1 VFLETDLHTFST
13 NEGFNDPPSGPSG
26 LVNEILLPH
35 AILRISTGFQN
46 ELDNNSVYKPG
57 ISPCSD
63 RRRPSSR
70 PLRQDLL
77 AKNPSFFYHNF
88 LAWEKGSGFTQS
100 ALGLEWDATPNLTIP
115 QLQQSIKK
123 QSPWTLHSRVRIPT
137 DLWHLCLIR
146 DFYTCPGAL
155 HYCRRSN
162 FEEKISTRLKSFR
175 IWVPPAEFTTLS
187 PRDIFVKE
195 DSSDIHHL
203 VRFYKKVL
211 RTSLPPRLR
220 SLSMD
225 SHLVIANQVFSFF
238 RTGTFSVT
246 PPLRGGKVL
255 APGEDRNQLS
265 RDVYRPEGTA
275 PRSFNH
281 LTRLHDM
288 PTGNTLEDYV
298 KCNTQTD
305 TKGPPARKRIRQP

>member
-1 VFLETDLHTFST
+1 MGRYPKPDHPSASTVNQETTPLDTAFKSKDPYGLMASLSDQRLLHLPWGST
-13 NEGFNDPPSGPSG
+13 
-26 LVNEILLPH
+26 LLQEVQ
-35 AILRISTGFQN
+35 LRRKDFYSSKKLSNLGSTGR
-46 ELDNNSVYKPG
+46 VYYTVA
-57 ISPCSD
+57 
-63 RRRPSSR
+63 SR
-70 PLRQDLL
+70 HIRQ
-77 AKNPSFFYHNF
+77 
-88 LAWEKGSGFTQS
+88 G
-100 ALGLEWDATPNLTIP
+100 GLFWHTPFGAV
-115 QLQQSIKK
+115 LQ
-123 QSPWTLHSRVRIPT
+123 
-137 DLWHLCLIR
+137 
-146 DFYTCPGAL
+146 
-155 HYCRRSN
+155 
-162 FEEKISTRLKSFR
+162 KSF
-175 IWVPPAEFTTLS
+175 
-187 PRDIFVKE
+187 
-195 DSSDIHHL
+195 
-203 VRFYKKVL
+203 L

-225 SHLVIANQVFSFF
+225 SHLVFTNQVFSFF

-305 TKGPPARKRIRQP
+305 TKGTACTQADSATVVT